1 MYLQKKCGGMGDF
14 MTFKYFWA
22 TFAVQVAF
30 WPLVQCTA
38 SSLQN

>member
-22 TFAVQVAF
+22 TFALQATF
-30 WPLVQCTA
+30 QLLVQCSA